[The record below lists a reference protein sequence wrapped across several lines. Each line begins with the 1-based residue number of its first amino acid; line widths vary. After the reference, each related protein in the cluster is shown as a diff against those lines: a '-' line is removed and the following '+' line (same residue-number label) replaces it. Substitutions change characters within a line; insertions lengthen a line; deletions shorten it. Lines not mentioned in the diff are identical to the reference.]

1 MNRCADATFLI
12 DVVRGDPGAAE
23 KIHEMRA
30 TGEALRSPSP
40 AVAELLL
47 GALWHAGTVKHRTL
61 EFAREIETLPIDFDA
76 AAEAAR
82 MGAGLLRRGKPL
94 PLVDLLIAATARN
107 HHLALLTRDRG
118 FSNIEDLVVEH
129 Y

>member
-12 DVVRGDPGAAE
+12 DVMRGDPGASE
-23 KIHEMRA
+23 TIHEMRA

-47 GALWHAGTVKHRTL
+47 GAFWHAGRARRQAL

-82 MGAGLLRRGKPL
+82 IGAGLFRKGKPL
-94 PLVDLLIAATARN
+94 PMVDLLIAATARN
-107 HHLALLTRDRG
+107 HHLTLLTRDRG
-118 FSNIEDLVVEH
+118 FSHVEDLVVER

>member
-12 DVVRGDPGAAE
+12 DVVRGDAGASE
-23 KIHEMRA
+23 RVHEMRA
-30 TGEALRSPSP
+30 TGEPLRSPSP

-47 GALWHAGTVKHRTL
+47 GALWRAGRAQRQTL
-61 EFAREIETLPIDFDA
+61 EFAREIETLPIDYDV

-82 MGAGLLRRGKPL
+82 IGARLFRKGRPL
-94 PLVDLLIAATARN
+94 PLVDLLIAATARV
-107 HHLALLTRDRG
+107 HHLVLLTRDRG
-118 FSNIEDLVVEH
+118 FSNIEDLAVEP

>member
-12 DVVRGDPGAAE
+12 DVVRGDPGASE
-23 KIHEMRA
+23 KTHEMRA

-47 GALWHAGTVKHRTL
+47 GALWHAGKAKRATL

-82 MGAGLLRRGKPL
+82 MGAELLRKGRPL
-94 PLVDLLIAATARN
+94 PLVDLLIAATARM

-118 FSNIEDLVVEH
+118 FANIDDLVVEQ